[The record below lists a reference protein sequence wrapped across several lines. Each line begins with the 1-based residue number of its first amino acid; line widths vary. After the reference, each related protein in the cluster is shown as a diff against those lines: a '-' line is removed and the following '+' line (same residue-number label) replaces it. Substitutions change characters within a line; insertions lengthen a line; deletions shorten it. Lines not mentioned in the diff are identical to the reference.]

1 MGILD
6 LFGSRES
13 REQASLK
20 KLGQKITQK
29 WGPAENRQK
38 AIEQLGEMGTPAALA
53 TLCLRFTVR
62 AEVGI
67 TDDEEKE
74 QVRAMLVAAGPK
86 ALEPVREF
94 LAVQE
99 SGVAWGLR
107 VLASLAPRE
116 EVVGTVHAL
125 LQKLGREYTR
135 DPEKKLVLLAWLR
148 EHPELASAT
157 PASGPARDE
166 ALLPLLEDF
175 VDDVRIGAARAIAVA
190 PPTDSG
196 RDALIALLLRDRDNA
211 RVRGEALQA
220 LHELGADVKGHRPE
234 VEALL
239 VEPWYLD
246 REGRV
251 KRRGA

>member
-38 AIEQLGEMGTPAALA
+38 AIEQLGELGSPAALK
-53 TLCLRFTVR
+53 TLCLRFTIR

-67 TDDEEKE
+67 QDDEEKE
-74 QVRAMLVAAGPK
+74 QARAILVAAGPK
-86 ALEPVREF
+86 ALGPVREF
-94 LAVQE
+94 VAEQE

-107 VLASLAPRE
+107 VMASLAPPE
-116 EVVGTVHAL
+116 EVLATVLAL
-125 LQKLGREYTR
+125 LKKLGSEYTR

-148 EHPELASAT
+148 EHPDLANRI
-157 PASGPARDE
+157 PAGGPALDE
-166 ALLPLLEDF
+166 SIVPLLEDF
-175 VDDVRIGAARAIAVA
+175 VDDVRIGAARALTISPRSDLAREA
-190 PPTDSG
+190 I
-196 RDALIALLLRDRDNA
+196 LALLLRDRDNA

-220 LHELGADVKGHRPE
+220 LHELGADVKGHRND

-251 KRRGA
+251 KRRGT

>member
-38 AIEQLGEMGTPAALA
+38 AIEQLGENGTPAALKV
-53 TLCLRFTVR
+53 LCLRFTVR

-67 TDDEEKE
+67 SDDDEKE
-74 QVRAMLVAAGPK
+74 QARSILVAAGPK

-94 LAVQE
+94 LDEQE

-107 VLASLAPRE
+107 VLASLAPPAE
-116 EVVGTVHAL
+116 LLGTVHSL

-135 DPEKKLVLLAWLR
+135 DPEKKMVLLSWLR
-148 EHPELASAT
+148 EHPDMAGLA
-157 PASGPARDE
+157 PVGGPSRDE
-166 ALLPLLEDF
+166 AVLPLLEDF
-175 VDDVRIGAARAIAVA
+175 VDDVRIGAARALTVGRQSDAA
-190 PPTDSG
+190 

-211 RVRGEALQA
+211 RVRGEVFQA
-220 LHELGADVKGHRPE
+220 LVDLGADVKGHRSE

>member
-74 QVRAMLVAAGPK
+74 QVRALLVAAGQK

-94 LAVQE
+94 LAAQE

-148 EHPELASAT
+148 ENPELASVT

-175 VDDVRIGAARAIAVA
+175 VDDVRIGAVQVLVQGA
-190 PPTDSG
+190 PGEAT
-196 RDALIALLLRDRDNA
+196 REALIALLLRDRDNA
-211 RVRGEALQA
+211 RVRGEVLQA
-220 LHELGADVKGHRPE
+220 LHALGADVKGHRND
-234 VEALL
+234 VESLL